1 MGKHSKRQVGIGR
14 NQAVALTA
22 VGAVFATLPLPVA
35 NADEVDDL
43 IAQIDAISHEASAKM
58 EQIKGLEDEI
68 AAAETRIG
76 ELNAEAEIARGE
88 ADRATGLRE
97 GFQQNVNGIAQ
108 SRYRNTLSE
117 LLLNTLDS
125 GSPQAAIDRAVY
137 LESLSRNAERTI
149 VDLNAASRSAD
160 ARSNEVGRA
169 VGEAVVKREE
179 LDAKRNK
186 LVREREELDE
196 QVRVIEARVDGL
208 SAEGRERWIEK
219 DGAPIDVS
227 TVELPAAAGSGVVG
241 SAMSQVGK
249 PYGWGATGPDAF
261 DCSGLMVW
269 SFAQHGK
276 SIPRTSQAQLA
287 GGTAVPMSQLQP
299 GDIIGYYPGTTHV
312 GMYIGDGKIVHA
324 SDYGIPVQVVAYD
337 SMPISGAVR
346 Y

>member
-76 ELNAEAEIARGE
+76 ELNAEAEVARGE

-249 PYGWGATGPDAF
+249 PYGWGATRTRCVRLLGPDGVVLRSAWEIYPTYLASTVGWRYRCSDESAAAGRHYRLLPRHNPRRHVYRGRQ
-261 DCSGLMVW
+261 DCARL
-269 SFAQHGK
+269 
-276 SIPRTSQAQLA
+276 
-287 GGTAVPMSQLQP
+287 
-299 GDIIGYYPGTTHV
+299 
-312 GMYIGDGKIVHA
+312 
-324 SDYGIPVQVVAYD
+324 
-337 SMPISGAVR
+337 
-346 Y
+346 